1 MRSLK
6 FLMVILTG
14 LSTMLMSVSVSNA
27 LGIQQLTEVSGRA
40 EVVDKRQ
47 LDIYH
52 PYGIIRVGLMW
63 PAENH
68 YSLRRQLATAV
79 KVKCLMFGSE
89 TSASCVAIDKF
100 GSRWMLGNANQMAF
114 TK

>member
-6 FLMVILTG
+6 HSILMLASLI
-14 LSTMLMSVSVSNA
+14 TMLTPALANKT
-27 LGIQQLTEVSGRA
+27 LGIPRLTEVSGRA
-40 EVVDKRQ
+40 EVIDKRQ
-47 LDIYH
+47 LNIYH
-52 PYGIIRVGLMW
+52 PYGIVRVGLMW
-63 PAENH
+63 PAESH

-89 TSASCVAIDKF
+89 TAASCVAIDQF
-100 GSRWMLGNANQMAF
+100 GTRWLLGNVRQVAF

>member
-1 MRSLK
+1 MRLLRLFPLMLV
-6 FLMVILTG
+6 FLAG
-14 LSTMLMSVSVSNA
+14 LLVPVSANQA

-40 EVVDKRQ
+40 EVVDKRH

-52 PYGIIRVGLMW
+52 AYGIVRVGLMW
-63 PAENH
+63 PAKNH

-89 TSASCVAIDKF
+89 THASCVAIDQF
-100 GSRWMLGNANQMAF
+100 GSRWMLGSAGQMAF